1 MNNQETIRRGVVV
14 AGFGSPH
21 GDDRA
26 GWEVVERLGTRAPL
40 CVAAERGD
48 GAAERVRVVRVR
60 EGTQLIHE
68 LEGCGRLI
76 VIDACHGSGPVGTI
90 SRFRWPDPRIRRHHD
105 RSTHEIGLCSALELA
120 KQLGRLPPEVVVFGI
135 EIGDD
140 EPVGGVSGEV
150 LRAVEELEAVIVAEI
165 GEVVY
170 A

>member
-1 MNNQETIRRGVVV
+1 M
-14 AGFGSPH
+14 
-21 GDDRA
+21 
-26 GWEVVERLGTRAPL
+26 
-40 CVAAERGD
+40 
-48 GAAERVRVVRVR
+48 
-60 EGTQLIHE
+60 IHE

-90 SRFRWPDPRIRRHHD
+90 SRFRWPDARIRRHHD